1 MKSFTYEGRP
11 YNLTSFALA
20 YHVSYSK
27 LRRLCRHYKRAHDNP
42 AVACNWI
49 LEKEILHPER
59 EAKTIFYRQDLE
71 KSYDRHERFLE
82 KVEDELLKCLKLT
95 V

>member
-1 MKSFTYEGRP
+1 MKTFIFQGVTY
-11 YNLTSFALA
+11 NMMTFAKS
-20 YHVSYSK
+20 HHISYSK

-59 EAKTIFYRQDLE
+59 EPKTIFYKQDLE

-82 KVEDELLKCLKLT
+82 KIEKELIQCLIY
-95 V
+95 

>member
-1 MKSFTYEGRP
+1 MKTFIFQGVTY
-11 YNLTSFALA
+11 NMMTFAKS
-20 YHVSYSK
+20 HHISYSK

-59 EAKTIFYRQDLE
+59 EPKTIFYKQDLE
-71 KSYDRHERFLE
+71 KSYERHERFLE
-82 KVEDELLKCLKLT
+82 KVEESFFKKLCEQ